1 MTDLR
6 FSVFLARNG
15 WAVYEVATKRVV
27 EIDGVQQTGLPF
39 KSAESSARRL
49 NLAECAVGDSAAL
62 QMMAFGS

>member
-27 EIDGVQQTGLPF
+27 EVDGVQQTGLPF
-39 KSAESSARRL
+39 KSAETAARRL
-49 NLAECAVGDSAAL
+49 NLAECAVGDSAGVP
-62 QMMAFGS
+62 MMAFAS